1 MIFNIF
7 VLTISMNDYEILD
20 YVIYFIPMTFIN
32 MIIALTI
39 NDIDII
45 SLQDQIKTY
54 IPYIN
59 I

>member
-7 VLTISMNDYEILD
+7 VLTISMNDYEMLD

-39 NDIDII
+39 NAIDII
-45 SLQDQIKTY
+45 SLQD
-54 IPYIN
+54 
-59 I
+59 